1 MKQLFIIT
9 SLFLCLFKTSQAQYV
24 LYKYDT
30 LALYRPAAD
39 PRYSGYKSVSFDV
52 SMAPGSIDSLLKPEL
67 RANAISRKEFIL
79 SLEKELSNAGLPI
92 ATDSITD
99 LKITYTP
106 NLNGSLLENVIDR
119 SKTPHFSDTIPN
131 ISHIY
136 TYKPVNNAFMQNLN
150 GTNATATYK
159 TIVRN
164 LIYWAYYRRQT
175 FVADFYDTPIE
186 LATITNIKKYPKLKG
201 LDSLN
206 KKLTDT
212 LHLKSTKDYT
222 QLVKPFEQ
230 GYKNLLPGTNNLS
243 EAKVA
248 IYSNLTFLYY
258 LSIDTTSMN
267 DALDSLYAYSADL
280 FGERVDYEKRVPL
293 EQEIDDLAKLRSAS
307 KIPLPG
313 APSPMPTFNDYI
325 VRTINDTIK
334 GNIIDMTYGCN
345 GIYVP
350 GTILIELRNE
360 QGQLVKRNI
369 PVDLVKNLTREG
381 TYFEVYKMQY
391 SFWQTNVVDGN
402 WYRPQS
408 YIMQVIYATDK
419 IKILN
424 APAYYGDNFVF
435 IRPGETQVINLGKAG
450 DNKKYK
456 ILKKYFSD
464 SEAMLNKLS
473 TKKYTLETME
483 SFIELANDYTNTF
496 KQ

>member
-9 SLFLCLFKTSQAQYV
+9 SLFLCLFNTSQAQYV

-39 PRYSGYKSVSFDV
+39 PRYSTYKTVSFDV
-52 SMAPGSIDSLLKPEL
+52 TMLPGQIDSLLKPEL

-79 SLEKELSNAGLPI
+79 SLEKELSNAGLLVSPDS
-92 ATDSITD
+92 ATDLRIIYTAD
-99 LKITYTP
+99 LT
-106 NLNGSLLENVIDR
+106 GSLLEKVMD
-119 SKTPHFSDTIPN
+119 KTKAIHFNDTIPN

-136 TYKPVNNAFMQNLN
+136 TYRPVNNAFMQSLN
-150 GTNATATYK
+150 GPAATTAYK

-175 FVADFYDTPIE
+175 FIADFYDTPVE

-206 KKLTDT
+206 KKLVDT
-212 LHLKSTKDYT
+212 LHYKATRDYT
-222 QLVKPFEQ
+222 ALVKPFEQ
-230 GYKNLLPGTNNLS
+230 GYKSLLANTNGLS

-258 LSIDTTSMN
+258 LAIDTTSMN
-267 DALDSLYAYSADL
+267 YALDSLYAYSADL
-280 FGERVDYEKRVPL
+280 FGERVDYDKRVPL
-293 EQEIDDLAKLRSAS
+293 EQEIDDLVKLGAQS
-307 KIPLPG
+307 KIQLPG
-313 APSPMPTFNDYI
+313 APPPPPVFKDVI

-345 GIYVP
+345 GVYTP
-350 GTILIELRNE
+350 GTILIELINE
-360 QGQLVKRNI
+360 QGQLVRRNI
-369 PVDLVKNLTREG
+369 PVNLVKNLTREG
-381 TYFEVYKMQY
+381 TYFEVHKMQY

-408 YIMQVIYATDK
+408 YIMQVMYTTDR
-419 IKILN
+419 IKVLN
-424 APAYYGDNFVF
+424 APASYGDNFVM
-435 IRPGETQVINLGKAG
+435 IRPGDAEAINIGKAG

-456 ILKKYFSD
+456 ALKKYFAD
-464 SEAMLNKLS
+464 SEAMLTKLS
-473 TKKYTLETME
+473 TKKYTLETLE
-483 SFIELANDYTNTF
+483 SFIEIANDYTTIV